1 VPSLPPR
8 TNIGSFEIT
17 ENSVNRDIYLYWQAI
32 PEYRENGDDFK
43 YEIVRVEESGRV
55 RDKIFKPSETTRTYA
70 KFKGISFSSYRF
82 EIVSRNEI
90 GINEERAVIFVPSKY
105 ESKYMEKT
113 RDCQFKF

>member
-17 ENSVNRDIYLYWQAI
+17 ENSINRDIYLYWQAI
-32 PEYRENGDDFK
+32 PEYRENGNHFK
-43 YEIVRVEESGRV
+43 YQIVHAEESGRV
-55 RDKIFKPSETTRTYA
+55 IDGKIFKPSEMTRTYA
-70 KFKGISFSSYRF
+70 KFKGISFNSYRF

-105 ESKYMEKT
+105 ESKYIAKT
-113 RDCQFKF
+113 QI